1 MNDDPATGRQPVSH
15 RHNPLTSCRSMRHGI
30 ERPLP
35 GHAYIG
41 NRFLKVFAFDAENS
55 TPEANQ

>member
-1 MNDDPATGRQPVSH
+1 MMTQQPGVPVSH

>member
-1 MNDDPATGRQPVSH
+1 MMTQQPGVSPCRTGTT
-15 RHNPLTSCRSMRHGI
+15 LTSCRSMRHGI